1 MARLTIER
9 VSKKFGAA
17 AAATAA
23 VDDVS
28 LAVGD
33 GEFVAILG
41 PSGCGKTTLLRLVA
55 GFETVDDGEIR
66 LGDIV
71 ASSRGRHV
79 PPERRG
85 VGIVFQNY
93 ALWPHMDV
101 AGNVGYPL
109 AVRRLKRRE
118 RAGKVEAA
126 LDLVGLA
133 GLGRRRIAELSGGQ
147 RQRVALAR
155 CLVMEPALVLL
166 DEPLANLDMHLRAS
180 MLDEFDDFHRRTGA
194 TMLYVTHD
202 QGEAMALA
210 DRIAVMEAG
219 RIVQAAAPHAIY
231 REPAT
236 EAAARFVGRCG
247 LVPAHVAGPVN
258 DGRVPVRLSDGTI
271 LAARA
276 AAAQPAGPA
285 LLCLRPEDLRLAT
298 EGEAGFR
305 AIVRRA
311 TYQGGHIAVELSP
324 EMHPDVPLLM
334 HSDPGAAPEPG
345 SPVRLAATDGWVVPR
360 AF

>member
-1 MARLTIER
+1 VARLSIER
-9 VSKKFGAA
+9 VSKNFGGAA
-17 AAATAA
+17 AVA
-23 VDDVS
+23 DVS

-55 GFETVDDGEIR
+55 GFETVDEGEIR

-71 ASSRGRHV
+71 ASSRGHHM

-85 VGIVFQNY
+85 IGIVFQNY
-93 ALWPHMDV
+93 ALWPHMNV

-109 AVRRLKRRE
+109 AVRGANRRE

-133 GLGRRRIAELSGGQ
+133 GLGHRRIAELSGGQ

-166 DEPLANLDMHLRAS
+166 DEPLANLDVHLRAS

-202 QGEAMALA
+202 QSEAMALA

-219 RIVQAAAPHAIY
+219 RMVQVARPQAIY

-236 EAAARFVGRCG
+236 AAVARFVGRGG
-247 LVPAHVAGPVN
+247 LVPAHVAGPVR
-258 DGRVPVRLSDGTI
+258 DGRAPVRLSDGI
-271 LAARA
+271 VLAARA
-276 AAAQPAGPA
+276 AAAQPAGSA
-285 LLCLRPEDLRLAT
+285 LLCLRPEDLRLAAD
-298 EGEAGFR
+298 GEPGFR

-311 TYQGGHIAVELSP
+311 TYQGGHIAVELAP
-324 EMHPDVPLLM
+324 EMQPDAPLLM
-334 HSDPGAAPEPG
+334 HADPGTAPEPG
-345 SPVRLAATDGWVVPR
+345 SPVRLTATDGWVVPG
-360 AF
+360 AL

>member
-1 MARLTIER
+1 VARLTLEG
-9 VSKKFGAA
+9 VSKRFGAA
-17 AAATAA
+17 AAAVA
-23 VDDVS
+23 DVS

-55 GFETVDDGEIR
+55 GFETVDAGEIR
-66 LGDIV
+66 LGDVV
-71 ASSRGRHV
+71 ASSRDRHV
-79 PPERRG
+79 PPEQRG
-85 VGIVFQNY
+85 IGIVFQNY

-109 AVRRLKRRE
+109 AVRGVRRRE
-118 RAGKVEAA
+118 RAGKVVAA

-166 DEPLANLDMHLRAS
+166 DEPLANLDVHLRAS

-202 QGEAMALA
+202 QREAMALA

-219 RIVQAAAPHAIY
+219 RIVQVAAPHAIY

-236 EAAARFVGRCG
+236 AAVARFVGEGG
-247 LVPAHVAGPVN
+247 LVPTLVAGPVH
-258 DGRVPVRLSDGTI
+258 DGRAPVRLSDGTV

-276 AAAQPAGPA
+276 AAAQPGGPA
-285 LLCLRPEDLRLAT
+285 LLCLRPEDLRLAA

-305 AIVRRA
+305 ATVRRA
-311 TYQGGHIAVELSP
+311 TYQGGHVAVELVP
-324 EMHPDVPLLM
+324 EMYPEALLLM
-334 HSDPGAAPEPG
+334 HAGLEAAPEPG
-345 SPVRLAATDGWVVPR
+345 GAVRLTATDGWIVPD